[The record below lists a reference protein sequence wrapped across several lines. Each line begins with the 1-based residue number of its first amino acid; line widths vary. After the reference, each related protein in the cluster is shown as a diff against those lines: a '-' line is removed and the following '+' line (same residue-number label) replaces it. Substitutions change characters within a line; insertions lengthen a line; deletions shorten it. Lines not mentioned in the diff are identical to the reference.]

1 MYMLSLRYGENQNGG
16 GINKLQSFKHTV
28 KHELDINSILVK
40 VKTSPL
46 NNCNFLL
53 VITEIFLKFNM
64 HIICIVSKTC
74 NLVDSFSS
82 ISKIMEFCFFY

>member
-1 MYMLSLRYGENQNGG
+1 MVKTKMVVVSTNYNHSNT
-16 GINKLQSFKHTV
+16 QSNTSKH
-28 KHELDINSILVK
+28 KLDINSTLVK